1 MTAAQA
7 DFEIKYKI
15 WAIPQSLH
23 AQQFYNEEVLL
34 VIWSGEVKMNISQPI
49 ASHIG
54 SVEFGCL
61 SSEEIKAFSV
71 KKIVNSTTFDTLL
84 HPVPG
89 GLYDAAL
96 GAWGDHPCATCSLN
110 TYSCPGHVGHIEL
123 PVPVYHVTFL
133 DQLLI
138 LLKGKCDFCGHLKL
152 NPVEITRYAC
162 KLRLIHHG
170 MLKESQQLEDVLSAA
185 SSKSRSRPNGTAVE
199 EDAEEESDTDD
210 FKEKMKL
217 FTKRAIRANR
227 MKNQKSIVLEK
238 TEAVSEERRTIV
250 KDFLAAIRMT
260 KYCGQCRGIS
270 RPYRK
275 DRYSKIFRKPLNSK
289 DKAKNTQ
296 MGLKASNPLVKA
308 MERQKAERKQRREDR
323 EIDEGIVAD
332 IDEVSS
338 EESDLSDSADGDNK
352 VIADS
357 VSEIPSAK
365 TGVKTKSR
373 KQNESDEYV
382 NASEVLESISELME
396 KEKEIFDLVYSPG
409 HIPVEKSP
417 KAEMFFI
424 KNLLVPPNRYRP
436 EARTGAGEIAEA
448 QQNGLYKTILQAC
461 DQLNQI
467 RQDMEGSASITSNR
481 HRDFGDLQN
490 VWVRLQDTVN
500 SLVDRDKNPIQGAA
514 GRAVED
520 GIKQILEKKEGLF
533 RKNMMGKR
541 VNFAARSVISP
552 DPNIET
558 NEIGVPPVFAKKLT
572 FPEPV
577 TNHNFYELK
586 QAVINGVE
594 KWPGAAAVENENGQV
609 INLRTKN
616 REERQALA
624 NQLLAPSSTNV
635 NGSRNKKV
643 HRHLSNGDIVLMN
656 RQPTLHKPSMMAHR
670 TKVLPGEKTIRMHYA
685 NCNTYNADFDGDE
698 MNMHFPQNE
707 IARSE
712 ALCIADTDHQY
723 LVATSGKPLRG
734 LIQDH
739 ISMGVWLTNRDTMFS
754 RGEYFQLLYSC
765 LRPEN
770 NHTTT
775 DRIVTVT
782 PAILKPRAMW
792 SGKQIVTTVLKNITP
807 ETHPGLTLLGKSQT
821 SGDRW
826 GVGSEEDIVRFRD
839 GDLLT
844 GILDKAQ
851 LGPSGGG
858 FIHSVYEAYGH
869 VVAGQLLSILGRL
882 LTRLLNM
889 RAFTCGMD
897 DLDLTTEGEATRQD
911 KLRQADAI
919 GSEVA
924 AKYVTLDQSGYSE
937 KELHSRLED
946 VLRDEDKQSGLDS
959 VFNAR
964 TATLSSEV
972 TNACLPAGL
981 RKPFPK
987 NQMQTMT
994 TSGAKG
1000 SPVNANL
1007 ISCNLG
1013 QQVLEGRRVPVM
1025 ASGKTLPS
1033 FKAFDT
1039 RIRAGGYITDRFLT
1053 GVKPQ
1058 EYFFHAMAG
1067 REGLIDTAVKTS
1079 RSGYLQR
1086 CLIKGMEGLKAQYDS
1101 SVRDADGSMVQFLY
1115 GEDGLDVT
1123 KQKHLTD
1130 FKFLAEN
1137 YLSVAAQ
1144 LNLRTEFDKL
1154 QDVGASDWNK
1164 AAMKSVK
1171 RTGDLGAKDPA
1182 LALYNPGAV
1191 YGSTSEA
1198 FASKSRTYCDEN
1210 PHSLIK
1216 GKKDKKNGSSGTI
1229 RRRTFQTL
1237 LDVKYMKSVVDPG
1250 EAVGIVAGQSVGEPS
1265 TQMTLNT
1272 FHLAGHSARNVT
1284 LGIPRLREIIMTA
1297 SRSISTPAMTLHLIK
1312 ELDETTG
1319 EQFAKTITK
1328 LTLSEV
1334 IDSVTVTEQ
1343 IGKGIG
1349 YERAKI
1355 YDIRLDLFPSYE
1367 YMEAYGIE
1375 IHDVLRAI
1383 EFQLVPKLTKALKKE
1398 LIQKGDQKLLKSD
1411 AALPQVGQSSGIIK
1425 DGPSRP
1431 EAEHEGG
1438 DDDEDSDGDDDA
1450 TNNKQKQ
1457 NRSEAVSYAA
1467 PDEGEETIAKAAQ
1480 RQSTPEME
1488 MEDEGIGHSP
1498 SENSQNANG
1507 EESRAESDGESKLD
1521 TEEVKDKDTEDR
1533 VQNRHPEITSFTFD
1547 HRKGSWCE
1555 FRLEYDVNIAKILI
1569 LPFLESGLHNS
1580 VIQAIPGIKFASFSH
1595 EPVPKSNTVE
1605 NLIITQGVNLRA
1617 MHNYQSIINPHKI
1630 FSNDIA
1636 AMLEIY
1642 GVEAARNTIIREMD
1656 GVFKIHSI
1664 SVDMRHLNLIA
1675 DFMTRGGGFSPF
1687 SRIGMRGAV
1696 SPFMKMSYETTLQ
1709 FVASA
1714 VLEGDWDTLE
1724 GPSARIVAGRVSKVG
1739 TGCFDVLMP
1748 MVEERKQGGE
1758 STMDVD

>member
-1 MTAAQA
+1 MQR
-7 DFEIKYKI
+7 
-15 WAIPQSLH
+15 
-23 AQQFYNEEVLL
+23 VCL
-34 VIWSGEVKMNISQPI
+34 V
-49 ASHIG
+49 
-54 SVEFGCL
+54 VELFIHGR
-61 SSEEIKAFSV
+61 
-71 KKIVNSTTFDTLL
+71 
-84 HPVPG
+84 P
-89 GLYDAAL
+89 
-96 GAWGDHPCATCSLN
+96 LN
-110 TYSCPGHVGHIEL
+110 LCRI
-123 PVPVYHVTFL
+123 
-133 DQLLI
+133 
-138 LLKGKCDFCGHLKL
+138 
-152 NPVEITRYAC
+152 
-162 KLRLIHHG
+162 
-170 MLKESQQLEDVLSAA
+170 
-185 SSKSRSRPNGTAVE
+185 SRSY
-199 EDAEEESDTDD
+199 
-210 FKEKMKL
+210 
-217 FTKRAIRANR
+217 
-227 MKNQKSIVLEK
+227 
-238 TEAVSEERRTIV
+238 RR
-250 KDFLAAIRMT
+250 
-260 KYCGQCRGIS
+260 
-270 RPYRK
+270 
-275 DRYSKIFRKPLNSK
+275 DRYSKIFRKPLNTK
-289 DKAKNTQ
+289 DKAKNAQ
-296 MGLKASNPLVKA
+296 IGLKASNPLVKA
-308 MERQKAERKQRREDR
+308 LERQKVERKQKREDR

-332 IDEVSS
+332 IDDVTS
-338 EESDLSDSADGDNK
+338 EESDSVESSDADNH
-352 VIADS
+352 VIANS
-357 VSEIPSAK
+357 VSKVKSIRTS
-365 TGVKTKSR
+365 TKTKSQ
-373 KQNESDEYV
+373 KHEEPDEYV
-382 NASEVLESISELME
+382 NAHEVFASISELME
-396 KEKEIFDLVYSPG
+396 KEKEIFELVYSPRDDR
-409 HIPVEKSP
+409 VTKSL
-417 KAEMFFI
+417 KADMFFI
-424 KNLLVPPNRYRP
+424 KDLLVPPNKYRP
-436 EARTGAGEIAEA
+436 EAKTGDGEIAEA
-448 QQNGLYKTILQAC
+448 RQNGLYKAIFQAC
-461 DQLNQI
+461 DQLNRI
-467 RQDMEGSASITSNR
+467 RKDIQGSSSISADR
-481 HRDFGDLQN
+481 KGDFGDLQN
-490 VWVRLQDTVN
+490 AWVRLQDTVN
-500 SLVDRDKNPIQGAA
+500 SLIDRDRNPIQGLA
-514 GRAVED
+514 GRVSEE
-520 GIKQILEKKEGLF
+520 GIKQVLEKKEGLF

-594 KWPGAAAVENENGQV
+594 KWPGAAAIENENGQV

-635 NGSRNKKV
+635 NGARNKKV
-643 HRHLSNGDIVLMN
+643 HRHLNNGDLVLMN

-670 TKVLPGEKTIRMHYA
+670 TRVLPGEKTIRMHYA

-739 ISMGVWLTNRDTMFS
+739 ISMGVWLTNRDTMFT
-754 RGEYFQLLYSC
+754 RAEYHQLLYSC
-765 LRPEN
+765 LRPES
-770 NHTTT
+770 NHTMT
-775 DRIVTVT
+775 DRIMTVT
-782 PAILKPRAMW
+782 PAIIKPRCMW
-792 SGKQIVTTVLKNITP
+792 SGKQIVSTVLKNITP

-821 SGDRW
+821 TGDRW
-826 GVGSEEDIVRFRD
+826 GAGSEEDVVRFQD

-844 GILDKAQ
+844 GILDKAH

-897 DLDLTTEGEATRQD
+897 DLDLTPEGEYIRRE
-911 KLRQADAI
+911 KLRQADVI

-924 AKYVTLDQSGYSE
+924 AKYVTLDQASGYPE
-937 KELHSRLED
+937 KELYSRLQD
-946 VLRDEDKQSGLDS
+946 VLRDEEKQKGLDS

-964 TATLSSEV
+964 TASLSSEV
-972 TNACLPAGL
+972 TNDCLPFGL

-1000 SPVNANL
+1000 SSVNANL

-1025 ASGKTLPS
+1025 VSGKTLPS

-1039 RIRAGGYITDRFLT
+1039 KVRAGGYITDRFLT

-1086 CLIKGMEGLKAQYDS
+1086 CLIKGMEGLKTQYDS
-1101 SVRDADGSMVQFLY
+1101 SIRDADGSMVQFLY

-1154 QDVGASDWNK
+1154 QDVGASEWNK
-1164 AAMKSVK
+1164 AAMKLVK
-1171 RTGDLGAKDPA
+1171 KTRDIGAMDPA

-1198 FASKSRTYCDEN
+1198 FAAKSRAYCEEN
-1210 PHSLIK
+1210 PHDLIK
-1216 GKKDKKNGSSGTI
+1216 DKRDKKNGSVGGI
-1229 RRRTFQTL
+1229 KKRTFQTL

-1250 EAVGIVAGQSVGEPS
+1250 EAVGIVAGQSIGEPS

-1272 FHLAGHSARNVT
+1272 FHLAGHSAKNVT
-1284 LGIPRLREIIMTA
+1284 LGIPRLREIVMTA
-1297 SRSISTPAMTLHLIK
+1297 SRSISTPAMTLHLIE
-1312 ELDETTG
+1312 ELNEDGG
-1319 EQFAKTITK
+1319 EKFAKAITK
-1328 LTLSEV
+1328 LTIAEV
-1334 IDSVTVTEQ
+1334 IENAAVTEKV
-1343 IGKGIG
+1343 GRGIG

-1355 YDIRLDLFPSYE
+1355 YDIRLDLFPSDE
-1367 YMEAYGIE
+1367 CKATYGIE
-1375 IHDVLRAI
+1375 IDDVLRAI
-1383 EFQLVPKLTKALKKE
+1383 EFRLLPNVTKALKKE
-1398 LIQKGDQKLLKSD
+1398 LIQKGNRKLLKAD
-1411 AALPQVGQSSGIIK
+1411 AAQPEVGKSSGTIV

-1431 EAEHEGG
+1431 EAENEGG
-1438 DDDEDSDGDDDA
+1438 DEDEDNDGDDDA
-1450 TNNKQKQ
+1450 TNNKEKQ
-1457 NRSEAVSYAA
+1457 NRSEAISYDA
-1467 PDEGEETIAKAAQ
+1467 PDEEEETIAKAAR
-1480 RQSTPEME
+1480 RQSTPDLEV
-1488 MEDEGIGHSP
+1488 EDEGIGHSP
-1498 SENSQNANG
+1498 PGIDQDSHNA
-1507 EESRAESDGESKLD
+1507 GESKTD
-1521 TEEVKDKDTEDR
+1521 SDDEPEVDGEEVKAKDIEDR
-1533 VQNRHPEITSFTFD
+1533 IRNRHPQITRFAFD
-1547 HRKGSWCE
+1547 HRGGSWCE
-1555 FRLEYDVNIAKILI
+1555 FRLEYDVNIAKILV
-1569 LPFLESGLHNS
+1569 LPILESCLHKS
-1580 VIQAIPGIKFASFSH
+1580 VIQAIPGISFAACSR
-1595 EPVPKSNTVE
+1595 EKVAGTDTTE
-1605 NLIITQGVNLRA
+1605 NLVLTQGVNITA

-1630 FSNDIA
+1630 FTNDIA

-1656 GVFKIHSI
+1656 GVFKSHSI

-1687 SRIGMRGAV
+1687 SRIGIRGAV

-1714 VLEGDWDTLE
+1714 VMEGDWDTLE

-1739 TGCFDVLMP
+1739 TGSFDVLMP
-1748 MVEERKQGGE
+1748 MLGGKSEAERDA
-1758 STMDVD
+1758 MDLD